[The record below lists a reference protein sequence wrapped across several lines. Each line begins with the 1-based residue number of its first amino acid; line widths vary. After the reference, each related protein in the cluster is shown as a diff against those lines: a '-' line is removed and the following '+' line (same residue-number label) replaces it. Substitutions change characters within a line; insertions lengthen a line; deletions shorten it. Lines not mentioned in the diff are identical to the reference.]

1 MGIFDAIG
9 KINSGILGLGGRGGG
24 KGKIKQ
30 RVSKLENQIQAI
42 QSRENQGPT
51 PVDQPI
57 DIQPETQMGTVP
69 QAFDGGQEEE
79 PELLNAQPNEQTI
92 ASPFTPGAQQAAGG
106 MFGNPMQGS
115 FDRSMD
121 QEEEIY

>member
-42 QSRENQGPT
+42 QSRENQP
-51 PVDQPI
+51 
-57 DIQPETQMGTVP
+57 
-69 QAFDGGQEEE
+69 
-79 PELLNAQPNEQTI
+79 
-92 ASPFTPGAQQAAGG
+92 S
-106 MFGNPMQGS
+106 
-115 FDRSMD
+115 
-121 QEEEIY
+121 Y

>member
-57 DIQPETQMGTVP
+57 DIQPETQLGVVP
-69 QAFDGGQEEE
+69 QAFDGSAQEEL
-79 PELLNAQPNEQTI
+79 ELLPNNPTV
-92 ASPFTPGAQQAAGG
+92 ASPFSPGAQQAAGG
-106 MFGNPMQGS
+106 MFGNPMPGS

-121 QEEEIY
+121 QEQEIY